1 MYTYNIIYIYTHIF
15 FNLTFYF
22 QHLTI
27 SVTSHVQDGL
37 SAQELPSWR
46 PSQEDLE
53 DPATSAVS
61 SLAALRP
68 RIDVVDC
75 SSMDANVNGM
85 RHGALE
91 KCWEKWRFLDIF
103 RVGI

>member
-1 MYTYNIIYIYTHIF
+1 MSYYIYIYTHIYQ
-15 FNLTFYF
+15 FYKF
-22 QHLTI
+22 YLQHLTI
-27 SVTSHVQDGL
+27 SVTSLQDGL

-46 PSQEDLE
+46 PSQEDPE
-53 DPATSAVS
+53 DPAT

-91 KCWEKWRFLDIF
+91 KWTFFYW
-103 RVGI
+103 V